1 MTSSTEGL
9 ELAQLAFYAF
19 ASLPSIYCIVKHGKV
34 GLLGWLYVFVMCGL
48 RLVGNGVAYHA
59 LSTTGEPNKAASIIS
74 GIGLSPLLLAAIG
87 ILRESWD
94 FNYRSNHSIQSKL
107 PVFLGGFGMLIPHLV
122 VGGGIGLAAA
132 SGNNKTLLEV
142 GLIIFATG
150 WIMVVGLV
158 VLSAKSNDH
167 RSRLEEETKLLHAVM
182 IALPLIGI
190 RLIYAIA
197 IVFKYKNA
205 AGGSLAVQ
213 VIFGTLPEFLVMITY
228 LSAGLV
234 THNLARSRYQNKP
247 GPASASNYTSVR
259 V

>member
-1 MTSSTEGL
+1 MSSSTEGL
-9 ELAQLAFYAF
+9 ELAQIAFYAV
-19 ASLPSIYCIVKHGKV
+19 ASLPAIYCIVKHGKA

-48 RLVGNGVAYHA
+48 RLVGNGIAYRA
-59 LSTTGEPNKAASIIS
+59 LSTTGEPNRAASIIS
-74 GIGLSPLLLAAIG
+74 GIGLSPLLLATLG
-87 ILRESWD
+87 ILRES
-94 FNYRSNHSIQSKL
+94 NHSIQPKL
-107 PVFLGGFGMLIPHLV
+107 AVCLGGFGMLIPHLV

-132 SGNNKTLLEV
+132 SGSNTTLLEV

-158 VLSAKSNDH
+158 VLSVKSNAH

-182 IALPLIGI
+182 IALPLIGV

-205 AGGSLAVQ
+205 GGGSLAVQ

-234 THNLARSRYQNKP
+234 THNLARSRCRNKS
-247 GPASASNYTSVR
+247 GPASASNYTPATV
-259 V
+259 